1 MDRCAA
7 RQRTASLKDKRRV
20 SFGRIIFVLTLYYL
34 FLTLPACKEYQPSD
48 DPALRL
54 SFSCDTLS
62 FDTVFSEQGSA
73 TLLLMVY
80 NPNAQA
86 LIIDRVW
93 LDDGIAFRVNVDGEA
108 DLNSLTDLPIYG
120 GDSLFVFVR
129 ISKTE
134 AFGSNDAVYISDK
147 LHFHTRNG
155 NTQDVTLEAYAQ
167 DVTRLGKRGGR
178 VELADYTFR
187 ADKPYLLYDTVI
199 ILGDMKIDAGATLYM
214 HNGACIYALG
224 DVAATGT
231 REQPILIRSDRLD
244 RLFDSVPY
252 LYAGGGWNGI
262 YLQAEEP
269 HTYQFDYV
277 DILSGNVGLYAYST
291 CSDVLPS
298 MKLNGCRI
306 HNHTLYG
313 LVLVNVDAEVVNTEI
328 SNCASYCVY
337 CAGGQHDFIH
347 STIAS
352 YFNYTSIR
360 IQSVAKDNCAAVYI
374 DNLQKTGP
382 QTVTS
387 FYNSIITGFL
397 SNQLVVATPFDRY
410 YPGEFVGNYLKTDTL
425 EMPHATQNV
434 YWHKD
439 DTAKVFVNDFYEYK
453 KYVYYDFRLDSLSPA
468 IGIGDSLVAIPY
480 PLDRLGI
487 SRAGTKP
494 DAGCYQYEK

>member
-1 MDRCAA
+1 MRKWFYILVCVCAMVGC
-7 RQRTASLKDKRRV
+7 R
-20 SFGRIIFVLTLYYL
+20 
-34 FLTLPACKEYQPSD
+34 EYQPSD
-48 DPALRL
+48 NPAYRL
-54 SFSCDTLS
+54 SFSCDTVR

-80 NPNAQA
+80 NPNPQA
-86 LIIDRVW
+86 LVIDRVW
-93 LDDGIAFRVNVDGEA
+93 LDDGEAFRVNIDGEA
-108 DLNSLTDLPIYG
+108 DLSRLTDLPIYG
-120 GDSLFVFVR
+120 GDSLYVFVR
-129 ISKTE
+129 ISDVG
-134 AFGSNDAVYISDK
+134 AFESNDAVYITDQ

-155 NTQDVTLEAYAQ
+155 NTQEVTFEAFAQ
-167 DVTRLGKRGGR
+167 DVTRIGKRGGR
-178 VELADYTFR
+178 VELADYTFT

-199 ILGDMKIDAGATLYM
+199 ILGDMLIDAGATLYM
-214 HNGACIYALG
+214 HNGACIYVLG
-224 DVAATGT
+224 DVAALGS
-231 REQPILIRSDRLD
+231 REQPIVIRSDRLD

-252 LYAGGGWNGI
+252 LYAGGGWNGL

-291 CSDVLPS
+291 CTDALPS
-298 MKLNGCRI
+298 LAMNGCRI

-360 IQSVAKDNCAAVYI
+360 IQSVAKDNSAAVFI
-374 DNLQKTGP
+374 DNLQKTNP

-387 FYNSIITGFL
+387 FYNSIITGYL
-397 SNQLVVATPFDRY
+397 SNQLVVATPFDQY
-410 YPGEFVGNYLKTDTL
+410 YPGVFIGNYLKTDTL
-425 EMPHATQNV
+425 NIPHAGQNV
-434 YWHKD
+434 YWQKE
-439 DTAKVFVNDFYEYK
+439 DTAKVFRNDFYAYK

-468 IGIGDSLVAIPY
+468 IGIGDSITAIPY
-480 PLDRLGI
+480 PLDRLGVP
-487 SRAGTKP
+487 RDGTKP
-494 DAGCYQYEK
+494 DAGCYQNEK